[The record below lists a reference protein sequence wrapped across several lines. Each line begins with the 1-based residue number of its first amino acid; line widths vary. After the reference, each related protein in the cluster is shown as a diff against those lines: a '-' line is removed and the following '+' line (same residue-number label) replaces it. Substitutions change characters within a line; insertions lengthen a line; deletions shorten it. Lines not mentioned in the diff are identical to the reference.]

1 MPCYQ
6 ITNRISGHV
15 LGIFEG
21 ATAYDAIEAMH
32 RDAGYADTH
41 AAAEALGVTARALVS
56 DLVCTLVLFDPCAI
70 IAEEGMDFAAR
81 DPLGSL
87 TVTSSGHLA
96 DDRAW
101 ELADLSSADAFRAQV
116 RRWRE
121 AMA

>member
-6 ITNRISGHV
+6 LTNRTSGLD
-15 LGIFEG
+15 LGIYE
-21 ATAYDAIEAMH
+21 APTAYDAIEAMH

-41 AAAEALGVTARALVS
+41 AAAAALGVTARALVS

-81 DPLGSL
+81 GPVGSL
-87 TVTSSGHLA
+87 TVTSFGCLA
-96 DDRAW
+96 DDQAW
-101 ELADLSSADAFRAQV
+101 EPADLSSADAFRAQV

>member
-1 MPCYQ
+1 MPCCQ

-21 ATAYDAIEAMH
+21 A
-32 RDAGYADTH
+32 
-41 AAAEALGVTARALVS
+41 AAAALGTTARALVA
-56 DLVCTLVLFDPCAI
+56 DLVCTPVLFDPRAI

-87 TVTSSGHLA
+87 TVTSSGYLA
-96 DDRAW
+96 DDQAW